1 MNKQTELVGLMGCG
15 AVADYGYVPAIQK
28 SKNLVLYALY
38 DPNAEVITH
47 IQKKYNVAKAFTNVD
62 EFFASG
68 IKAVSITSPASEHK
82 ENILSAAQYKLPIL
96 CEKSLAMNNQEA
108 SDNKYID

>member
-1 MNKQTELVGLMGCG
+1 MNKQTRLVGLMGCG
-15 AVADYGYVPAIQK
+15 SVADYGHIPAIQK
-28 SKNLVLYALY
+28 TKKLVLYALY
-38 DPNAEVITH
+38 DPNAEIVTR

-68 IKAVSITSPASEHK
+68 IEAVSITSPASAHK
-82 ENILSAAQYKLPIL
+82 ENVLSAAQYKLPAL
-96 CEKSLAMNNQEA
+96 CEKPLAMNNQEA